1 MLKIGKNHKP
11 FIIAELSG
19 NHNGSLKNA
28 LSIIRSAAKCKVSAI
43 KLQTYTADTM
53 TINSK
58 KKEFLIRNKKSI
70 WHGKTLYNLYK
81 KAHTPW
87 SWHKKI
93 FAEAKK
99 NKIICFSSPFDETAV
114 NFLKNFNPPIFKI
127 ASFENTDLRLI
138 KIVAKTKKPI
148 IISLGMAKLKDIE
161 NAVNIARKNG
171 CKKIILLKCT
181 SDYPAKNKDI
191 NLLTIPFL
199 RKKFN
204 CEVGFS
210 DHTLGLGAAIAA
222 IAKGATVIEKHFTLS
237 HIGKTVDSAF
247 SLNEKGMKNFVEEI
261 NNAWEALGKVKV
273 GPVKNEKKNLQFR
286 RSIYSSRDINK
297 GEKFSAHN
305 IKCVRPG
312 YGLKTIYYEKILKKR
327 AKRKI
332 EKATPLNWSMISN

>member
-58 KKEFLIRNKKSI
+58 KREFLIRNKKSI

-81 KAHTPW
+81 KLTLLGHGI
-87 SWHKKI
+87 KKYLQRQ
-93 FAEAKK
+93 K
-99 NKIICFSSPFDETAV
+99 NKIICFSSPFDETRK
-114 NFLKNFNPPIFKI
+114 FFEKFKPPIFKI

-171 CKKIILLKCT
+171 CKKIILLKMHKRLSC
-181 SDYPAKNKDI
+181 
-191 NLLTIPFL
+191 
-199 RKKFN
+199 KK
-204 CEVGFS
+204 
-210 DHTLGLGAAIAA
+210 
-222 IAKGATVIEKHFTLS
+222 
-237 HIGKTVDSAF
+237 
-247 SLNEKGMKNFVEEI
+247 
-261 NNAWEALGKVKV
+261 
-273 GPVKNEKKNLQFR
+273 
-286 RSIYSSRDINK
+286 
-297 GEKFSAHN
+297 
-305 IKCVRPG
+305 
-312 YGLKTIYYEKILKKR
+312 
-327 AKRKI
+327 
-332 EKATPLNWSMISN
+332 